1 MIDFITAIESD
12 PNLNPISE
20 FHGKNKCCPLKAN
33 VENVFAG
40 PLFIRL

>member
-12 PNLNPISE
+12 PNPISE

-33 VENVFAG
+33 VENVFAE
-40 PLFIRL
+40 PFFILL